1 MYGTEF
7 TDEAIKK
14 CTSEGIMMKKG
25 KLDPSWYEPEA
36 FDVVTSFE
44 VIEHIN
50 NPVEEV
56 RHIHQVLRKGG
67 LFYVTT
73 PNFNAIE
80 RFILK
85 DKYNVIQY
93 PEHLSYYTKKTLD
106 YLLSKNGFRKWKIRT
121 TGISL
126 ATIKSSIGAS
136 REAIVSPTSSDEIIR
151 SKMEQSRL
159 LHVFKV
165 VTNYFL
171 NLFSLGSSMKGWY
184 IKE

>member
-1 MYGTEF
+1 
-7 TDEAIKK
+7 
-14 CTSEGIMMKKG
+14 MMKKG

-56 RHIHQVLRKGG
+56 RHIHQILRKGG

-121 TGISL
+121 TGVSL
-126 ATIKSSIGAS
+126 ATIKSSLGTS

-151 SKMEQSRL
+151 SKMEESRL
-159 LHVFKV
+159 LHLFKV

-184 IKE
+184 IKD